1 MTANA
6 AKRNSARALFVA
18 LLAPLALGACVA
30 VETTAEIAP
39 DAAASRQFA
48 LRQGAN
54 LAQASVAIVSVEG
67 APPAIAADFS
77 RRLDG
82 AARARQLA
90 VVDAARAR
98 YLVRGYLSASATED
112 GAEIEYVW
120 DVFTAQKQRVQRLND
135 VIAVKGAGDD
145 PWTLAG
151 EAVVDQRRRQ
161 ERRRPRRLPLQHA
174 GSRPGRRCG
183 RTAGRNGARL
193 RAAQVAPRD
202 GPRRAGARG
211 DRMSSGPPPFLL
223 QSVSKRPFHRA
234 SRGPPPPREA
244 RWRKRPLR
252 RRLLQRSSTRSPS
265 RALSSLAKRG
275 RGTARSAVEGEDGAI
290 PPKRRLALMPVMG
303 ALAVIGEDLDHA
315 ACRDVAVA
323 AFADHQFQ
331 LGLERREA
339 ANPLLDVD
347 KANAGDVVGCRA

>member
-1 MTANA
+1 MAANA

-18 LLAPLALGACVA
+18 LLAPLALGGCVA

-48 LRQGAN
+48 RREGVN

-77 RRLDG
+77 RRLERE
-82 AARARQLA
+82 ARARDLA

-151 EAVVDQRRRQ
+151 EAALTSVAAKSADDLAAFLSNTP
-161 ERRRPRRLPLQHA
+161 EAAPAAAAAEPPAGTALGYAPLNSA
-174 GSRPGRRCG
+174 
-183 RTAGRNGARL
+183 T
-193 RAAQVAPRD
+193 D

-265 RALSSLAKRG
+265 RLSPPSRSGGGGPREARWRGKTARFHLSAGRANACHGRTGRDRRGPRSRGMSRRG
-275 RGTARSAVEGEDGAI
+275 RGGIR
-290 PPKRRLALMPVMG
+290 
-303 ALAVIGEDLDHA
+303 
-315 ACRDVAVA
+315 
-323 AFADHQFQ
+323 
-331 LGLERREA
+331 
-339 ANPLLDVD
+339 
-347 KANAGDVVGCRA
+347 